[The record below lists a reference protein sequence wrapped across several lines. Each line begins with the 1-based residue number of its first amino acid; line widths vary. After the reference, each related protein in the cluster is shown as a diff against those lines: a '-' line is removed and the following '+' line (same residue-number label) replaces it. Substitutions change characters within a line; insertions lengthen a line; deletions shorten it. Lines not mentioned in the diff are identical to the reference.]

1 MALYL
6 RLLRRAWP
14 YRWRIALSFTCMLL
28 VSVLNAV
35 SIASLQPVF
44 DGLFGR
50 ADRLSLPPAIAGL
63 LGDLPARISA
73 YAQGN
78 KIGVLTWVVGFVLV
92 LFVVRALLS
101 FVDVYQAR
109 WVAERIQADLREEIY
124 SHIHSLS
131 LSYFTRTPTGEIMAR
146 TINDTGQVGASVMDL
161 FRNALREPF
170 NVIGLVALMFAI
182 DWQLALL
189 SLIVF
194 PAAFYPI
201 VQFGRKMRKRGTQV
215 LQRYTELYTLL
226 QEAIAGVRVVKAFS
240 MEDYERE
247 RFNTQ
252 NRKLFRAVLRSTV
265 VDSLTHP
272 VMESLGA
279 IGVVLGIWVGAYFVL
294 SGRLTPG
301 AFLAFLGA
309 LGSLYQPIK
318 RLCQVN
324 NNIQQ
329 GIAGLTRIYQLLDM
343 KSEVV
348 ERPEATP
355 LSPIHD
361 SVRFVGVRFRYDEE
375 QPILNDISLEARPG
389 DLVAIVG
396 ASGAGKTTLVNLI
409 PRFYD
414 PTEGAILI
422 DGVDIRTVT
431 LRSLREQMGI
441 VTQETILFDDTVF
454 NNIAYG
460 RQDIDP
466 GRVYEAAR
474 LANAHDF
481 IAALPEGYAT
491 RIGERGVRL
500 SGGERQRI
508 AIARAILKDP
518 PILILDEATSA
529 LDAESEHVV
538 QEALDRVMEHRTTF
552 VIAHR
557 LSTVVRA
564 SKIIVL
570 DGGTVAEIGTHE
582 ELVARGGV
590 YARLYEIQFQAM
602 ASAEG
607 NGR

>member
-252 NRKLFRAVLRSTV
+252 NRKLFRAVLRSTM

-441 VTQETILFDDTVF
+441 VTQETILFDDTVL

-460 RQDIDP
+460 QKDVDP
-466 GRVYEAAR
+466 ERMYEAAR

-481 IAALPEGYAT
+481 LAALPEGYAT

>member
-1 MALYL
+1 VALYF

-14 YRWRIALSFTCMLL
+14 YRWRIALSFVCMVV
-28 VSVLNAV
+28 VSSLNAI

-44 DGLFGR
+44 DGLFGG
-50 ADRLSLPPAIAGL
+50 ANRLSLPPALAAL
-63 LGDLPARISA
+63 LGDLPHRISA
-73 YAQGN
+73 YAHAHKTGMLAW
-78 KIGVLTWVVGFVLV
+78 IAAFVLTVFL
-92 LFVVRALLS
+92 VRAVLS
-101 FVDVYQAR
+101 FLDMYQSR
-109 WVAERIQADLREEIY
+109 WVAERVQADLREAIY
-124 SHIHSLS
+124 RHIHTLS

-146 TINDTGQVGASVMDL
+146 TTNDVSIVGVSVIDL

-170 NVIGLVALMFAI
+170 NIVGLVALLFI
-182 DWQLALL
+182 INWRLALV

-194 PAAFYPI
+194 PAALYPI
-201 VQFGRKMRKRGTQV
+201 AQFGRKMRKRGGQV
-215 LQRYTELYTLL
+215 LQRYTELYTLI
-226 QEAIAGVRVVKAFS
+226 QEAISGVRVVKAFV

-247 RFNTQ
+247 RFRVQ
-252 NRKLFRAVLRSTV
+252 NEHVFKAVIRINI
-265 VDSLTHP
+265 VDCLTHP
-272 VMESLGA
+272 VMEALGG
-279 IGVVLGIWVGAYFVL
+279 IGVVLGICLGAYFVL
-294 SGRLTPG
+294 SNQLTPG
-301 AFLAFLGA
+301 AFVAFLGA

-318 RLCQVN
+318 RLSQVN

-329 GIAGLTRIYQLLDM
+329 GIAGLTRIYQLLDT
-343 KSEVV
+343 KTEVV
-348 ERPEATP
+348 EAPGAVALP
-355 LSPIHD
+355 A
-361 SVRFVGVRFRYDEE
+361 VRDHIRFAGVHFGYDKD
-375 QPILNDISLEARPG
+375 QPILVDISLTAKPG
-389 DLVAIVG
+389 ELVAIVG

-414 PTEGAILI
+414 PTVGAILI
-422 DGVDIRTVT
+422 DGVDIRAVT

-441 VTQETILFDDTVF
+441 VTQETILFDDTLF

-466 GRVYEAAR
+466 QWVYEAAR

-481 IAALPEGYAT
+481 ITALPEGYAT